1 MDSLAGAAGA
11 QPSPRGAA
19 LLCRKRKCQC
29 ILSECLGGK
38 EAPVVGSRWWQR
50 PRGQEGLEEQVVHGK
65 SQRCHRTAMWVKTTF
80 PFLGVT

>member
-1 MDSLAGAAGA
+1 M
-11 QPSPRGAA
+11 
-19 LLCRKRKCQC
+19 
-29 ILSECLGGK
+29 
-38 EAPVVGSRWWQR
+38 VGSRWWQR